1 MTLEKTQ
8 KRTVREIRLWPAL
21 MGLLLVAGIAH
32 FAAPERFAAIVPTAL
47 PGSRHFW
54 VFVSGATEISLA
66 IALQISASRRLAATL
81 AVIFFVLVFPANIKM
96 AVDWASRPRLDF
108 AIALLRLPLQIP
120 LIWLAYAV
128 RTRATRPL
136 DADL

>member
-1 MTLEKTQ
+1 MTLGEQ

-81 AVIFFVLVFPANIKM
+81 AVIFLRSGISGQHQDGRRLGKSTQVET
-96 AVDWASRPRLDF
+96 SRSRYSDF
-108 AIALLRLPLQIP
+108 LYRS
-120 LIWLAYAV
+120 
-128 RTRATRPL
+128 R
-136 DADL
+136 